1 MRIVL
6 IPFETG
12 KLINKVHTETSVCTS
27 PDADNYQLESPEQ

>member
-27 PDADNYQLESPEQ
+27 PDANYQLESPEQ